1 MSSLK
6 DKLNAAYQG
15 SDNDKSDYKKY
26 NKTGNPDFIEE
37 PDELS
42 KEFEEKT
49 KQPDKPIVPP
59 IQETTSTRGI
69 PPIETGNSS
78 YAQNNTYSPNNT
90 FSGGF
95 GGSQYGSTSSY
106 GAQSSYGANTTTSSS
121 YTPPS
126 YGASSPQSPVDKW
139 NEQNRGNNMKSSSA
153 SSYSSGSVT
162 PEIIGKAISLYEDIR
177 RLSNTQK
184 SMMFNILQVQEQE
197 MDRAIYETI
206 NGDRSS
212 VNAISSLIELYKQVP
227 VDRAFSLM
235 GMDNRDLKDIESL
248 TISILNKGNIEIDVD
263 REKINYC
270 RTLVEEIEKLSSDT
284 MKDLEPI
291 SKILEK
297 GLE

>member
-6 DKLNAAYQG
+6 DKLSAAYQG
-15 SDNDKSDYKKY
+15 SDNDKTDYKKY

-42 KEFEEKT
+42 KSFEDKA
-49 KQPDKPIVPP
+49 KQPEVPEVPP
-59 IQETTSTRGI
+59 IMETNTSRGAS
-69 PPIETGNSS
+69 PTQSVSQTYTPSS
-78 YAQNNTYSPNNT
+78 S

-95 GGSQYGSTSSY
+95 GGSQYRATSSY
-106 GAQSSYGANTTTSSS
+106 NPQSSYGANNTPSSS
-121 YTPPS
+121 YTPPT
-126 YGASSPQSPVDKW
+126 YGATASYSTTPSPVDKW
-139 NEQNRGNNMKSSSA
+139 NEKNRGGNTQPPSNP
-153 SSYSSGSVT
+153 SYSSGNVT
-162 PEIIGKAISLYEDIR
+162 PELIGKAIALYEDIR

-184 SMMFNILQVQEQE
+184 SMMFGILQVQEQE
-197 MDRAIYETI
+197 MEKAIYETI

-212 VNAISSLIELYKQVP
+212 VNAISSLIELYKQVA

-248 TISILNKGNIEIDVD
+248 TISILNKGNIEVDVD
-263 REKINYC
+263 RDKINYC
-270 RTLVEEIEKLSSDT
+270 RRLVEEIEKLSSDT